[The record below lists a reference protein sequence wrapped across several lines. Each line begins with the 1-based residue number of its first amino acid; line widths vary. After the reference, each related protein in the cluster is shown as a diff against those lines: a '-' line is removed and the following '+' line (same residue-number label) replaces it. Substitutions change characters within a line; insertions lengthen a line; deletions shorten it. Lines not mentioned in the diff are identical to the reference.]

1 MAEFNSRKRKEAE
14 LIYFLFFL
22 SLFTAKK
29 LDARYSPAEG
39 SNAVIICAVLGTAL
53 MQTATGQLISCA
65 KPFQASGIRY
75 PISASLQC
83 RRRSASIIYINA
95 HVMAADFQPERIS
108 APSGRVLYRQIEKT
122 WTKVFPK
129 LHRLTNRGTCKSSCV
144 CTGSYISHLR
154 CSSRDVTAT
163 VSKQHAYADHSVET
177 ISIETMY
184 RMGVE
189 IS

>member
-1 MAEFNSRKRKEAE
+1 MRNLIPKEKEAE

-39 SNAVIICAVLGTAL
+39 SNAVIICAVLGTTL

-65 KPFQASGIRY
+65 KPFQASEIRY

-83 RRRSASIIYINA
+83 RRRSVSIIYINA

-129 LHRLTNRGTCKSSCV
+129 LHRLTDRGTCKSSCV
-144 CTGSYISHLR
+144 CTGSYIFHLR

-163 VSKQHAYADHSVET
+163 VSKQHAYVDHSVET
-177 ISIETMY
+177 TSIETMY